1 MMNAILIFGTRYTE
15 ISICSAYMSKKVSP
29 HEYNPAINKGL
40 IYMKIINNSIGKL
53 NCRLMYTAP
62 RTNKFSYRVIYDF
75 HIKIINNSIG
85 KLNCRI
91 MYNAPRTNNSYL
103 TR

>member
-1 MMNAILIFGTRYTE
+1 KERTKMMNAILIFGTRYTE
-15 ISICSAYMSKKVSP
+15 ISICSAYMNKKVSP

-62 RTNKFSYRVIYDF
+62 RTN
-75 HIKIINNSIG
+75 NN
-85 KLNCRI
+85 N
-91 MYNAPRTNNSYL
+91 L
-103 TR
+103 TRGSNTRFIIQYLLFQNVFSSYFVQINHQ